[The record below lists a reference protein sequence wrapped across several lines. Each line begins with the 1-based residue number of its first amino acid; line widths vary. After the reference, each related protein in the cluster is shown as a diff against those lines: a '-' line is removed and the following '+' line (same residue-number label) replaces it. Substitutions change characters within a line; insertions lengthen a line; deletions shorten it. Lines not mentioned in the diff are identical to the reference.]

1 MMNMR
6 YCIIGNGTAGIDA
19 ALAIRQKNNESE
31 ITVLSS
37 SKYPY
42 YFRPKLID
50 YIKEDML
57 PEKLFIY
64 KDEFYES
71 KKISISLDT
80 RIRSIDPVRCSIQ
93 DDKGKESGYDRLLL
107 AMGASPFIPPVVD
120 CSLKGVFSLRGIQ
133 DAERIKYYCRG
144 KKNIVLSG
152 GGLLGLETAYALKG
166 YCDMITV
173 VDMNAC
179 LLNRQL
185 DSGGAALLRK
195 SLESRGLSFALD
207 DCVDKVNGKDAIES
221 IILKSGREVKA
232 DALIISAGVRPNVSL
247 AAEAGISVNRG
258 IVINDHMETSAA
270 GIYAAGDCA
279 EHKGII
285 YGLWTVA
292 KEQGRI
298 AGLNMAGDNAI
309 YGGTVPS
316 TMLKVSGIDLYSA
329 GTYDDTAGESLV
341 SSIPDK
347 YLKIVYSGETPL
359 GIIVIGDPE
368 AIRIAQKVMAKRAP
382 IDDFKKMVSGNQ

>member
-1 MMNMR
+1 MSMR

-19 ALAIRQKNNESE
+19 ALAIKQKNNDSE

-71 KKISISLDT
+71 KKITISLDT
-80 RIRSIDPVRCSIQ
+80 LIESIDPAGCSVK
-93 DDKGKESGYDRLLL
+93 DEKGKKYAYDRLLL
-107 AMGASPFIPPVVD
+107 ALGASPFIPPVVD

-133 DAERIKYYCRG
+133 DAERIKSYCRG

-195 SLESRGLSFALD
+195 SLEARGLSFALD
-207 DCVDKVNGKDAIES
+207 DCVDKVTGKDAIES

-247 AAEAGISVNRG
+247 AAEAGITVNRG

-279 EHKGII
+279 EHNGII

-309 YGGTVPS
+309 YAGTVPS
-316 TMLKVSGIDLYSA
+316 TMLKVSGIDMYSA

-341 SSIPDK
+341 SSAPDK

-359 GIIVIGDPE
+359 GIIVIGDQE
-368 AIRIAQKVMAKRAP
+368 AIRIAQKVMSKRAP

>member
-1 MMNMR
+1 MSMR

-19 ALAIRQKNNESE
+19 ALAIKQKNNDSE

-71 KKISISLDT
+71 KKITISLDT
-80 RIRSIDPVRCSIQ
+80 LIESIDPAGCSVK
-93 DDKGKESGYDRLLL
+93 DEKGKKYAYDRLLL
-107 AMGASPFIPPVVD
+107 ALGASPFIPPVVD

-133 DAERIKYYCRG
+133 DAERIKSYCRG

-195 SLESRGLSFALD
+195 SLEARGLSFALD
-207 DCVDKVNGKDAIES
+207 DCVDKVTGKDAIES

-247 AAEAGISVNRG
+247 AAEAGITVNRG

-279 EHKGII
+279 EHNGII

-309 YGGTVPS
+309 YAGTVPS
-316 TMLKVSGIDLYSA
+316 TMLKVSGIDMYSA

-341 SSIPDK
+341 SSAPDK

-359 GIIVIGDPE
+359 GIIVIGDQE
-368 AIRIAQKVMAKRAP
+368 AIRIAQKVMSKRAP
-382 IDDFKKMVSGNQ
+382 IDDFKKLVSGNQ